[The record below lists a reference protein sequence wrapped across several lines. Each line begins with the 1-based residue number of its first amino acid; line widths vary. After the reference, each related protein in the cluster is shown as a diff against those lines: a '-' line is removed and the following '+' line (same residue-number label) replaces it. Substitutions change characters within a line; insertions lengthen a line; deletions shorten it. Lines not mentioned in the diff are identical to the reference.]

1 MISTN
6 SLKKFME
13 RWSPSLAFKN
23 IGDDGARALSMV
35 LMNENNKVTVLILA

>member
-6 SLKKFME
+6 CLKKFTE
-13 RWSPSLAFKN
+13 VEVLSLEFKN